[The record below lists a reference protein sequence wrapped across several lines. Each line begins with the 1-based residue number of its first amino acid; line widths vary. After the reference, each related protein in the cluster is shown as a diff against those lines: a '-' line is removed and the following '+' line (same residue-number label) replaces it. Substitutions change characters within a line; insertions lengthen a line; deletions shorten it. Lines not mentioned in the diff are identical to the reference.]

1 MPCDI
6 QLSQLE
12 AVLCP
17 GVVELGSIFDGWEG
31 VLRFILKSRHGP
43 KRSWQKNIR
52 SASWLAACPVRQLLA
67 EIIRSCRKLSCQRLL
82 SSRPFSGAD
91 GSPYDPALSSLE
103 TSYTDFLT
111 YLVFQKCSIPDMGH
125 LWGKDYKNV
134 IKFPDMSQNSSFLTP
149 HLWGKKIT
157 SKNFMKN
164 FQNPPHLFSLEIHLS
179 SRNPTVSDGFDSLH
193 REGPPMVV
201 PRWHN
206 LSPAPRPETKQT
218 QRAIFTTPQKWPGKL
233 NKILSNRWF

>member
-1 MPCDI
+1 M
-6 QLSQLE
+6 
-12 AVLCP
+12 
-17 GVVELGSIFDGWEG
+17 
-31 VLRFILKSRHGP
+31 GP
-43 KRSWQKNIR
+43 RDHDRKISDLQVIP
-52 SASWLAACPVRQLLA
+52 SWLATCPVRQLLA

-164 FQNPPHLFSLEIHLS
+164 FQNPPHLFHSKSTFLREIH
-179 SRNPTVSDGFDSLH
+179 RFRGKFDSLH
-193 REGPPMVV
+193 RQRSSNGRPSMTQSFTSSQACDKTDTRSPFLPPHKSGWV
-201 PRWHN
+201 N
-206 LSPAPRPETKQT
+206 
-218 QRAIFTTPQKWPGKL
+218 
-233 NKILSNRWF
+233 

>member
-1 MPCDI
+1 M
-6 QLSQLE
+6 
-12 AVLCP
+12 
-17 GVVELGSIFDGWEG
+17 
-31 VLRFILKSRHGP
+31 GP
-43 KRSWQKNIR
+43 RDHDRKISDLQVIP
-52 SASWLAACPVRQLLA
+52 SWLATCPVRQLLA

-111 YLVFQKCSIPDMGH
+111 YLVFQKCSIPDMGY

-134 IKFPDMSQNSSFLTP
+134 IKSPDMSKNSSFLTP

-157 SKNFMKN
+157 LKKIRKN
-164 FQNPPHLFSLEIHLS
+164 FQNPPHLFHSKSTFLREIPPFPMDSIPFIEKVLQWSSLDDTIFHQL
-179 SRNPTVSDGFDSLH
+179 PGL
-193 REGPPMVV
+193 
-201 PRWHN
+201 
-206 LSPAPRPETKQT
+206 KQN
-218 QRAIFTTPQKWPGKL
+218 RHKKPIFTTQKKNWLGKL

>member
-1 MPCDI
+1 M
-6 QLSQLE
+6 
-12 AVLCP
+12 
-17 GVVELGSIFDGWEG
+17 
-31 VLRFILKSRHGP
+31 GP
-43 KRSWQKNIR
+43 RDHDRKISDLQVIP
-52 SASWLAACPVRQLLA
+52 SWLATCPVRQLLA

-164 FQNPPHLFSLEIHLS
+164 FQNPPHLFHSKSTFL
-179 SRNPTVSDGFDSLH
+179 SRNPTVSEVNSIPFIEKVLQWSSLDDTIFH
-193 REGPPMVV
+193 QLPGLKQNRHNAPFLPPHKSGRV
-201 PRWHN
+201 N
-206 LSPAPRPETKQT
+206 
-218 QRAIFTTPQKWPGKL
+218 
-233 NKILSNRWF
+233 